1 MSIIQKLFL
10 LSAGIFGAVG
20 VILGAIGS
28 HWLKDR
34 LNYWELNS
42 FDTGVRY
49 QLFHTLTLLALVLL
63 MEKLNYPLL
72 TWSGCAFIAGIFL
85 FSGSIYLL
93 SIKNLFHIYGSQFL
107 GPITPIGGLLLII
120 GWVLIAI
127 TAIQE
132 LRS

>member
-1 MSIIQKLFL
+1 MGIIQKLFL
-10 LSAGIFGAVG
+10 LSAGISGAVG

-34 LNYWELNS
+34 LNYWELSS

-63 MEKLNYPLL
+63 MDKLNSPLL
-72 TWSGCAFIAGIFL
+72 TWSGCAFITGILL

-93 SIKNLFHIYGSQFL
+93 SIKNIFHIYGSQFL